1 MVMAGMINANINNS
15 KYLSITDGVVVLAA
29 LWILNPKINDDVPI
43 KKETS
48 VTRFCVIAGT
58 TAIGAPRLVS
68 FCSVIA
74 LLSSMHMDNRDD
86 SIIIN
91 DKNNSDDL
99 PMISTKLDP
108 LSRRN
113 LL

>member
-1 MVMAGMINANINNS
+1 
-15 KYLSITDGVVVLAA
+15 
-29 LWILNPKINDDVPI
+29 
-43 KKETS
+43 
-48 VTRFCVIAGT
+48 
-58 TAIGAPRLVS
+58 
-68 FCSVIA
+68 
-74 LLSSMHMDNRDD
+74 MHMDNRDD